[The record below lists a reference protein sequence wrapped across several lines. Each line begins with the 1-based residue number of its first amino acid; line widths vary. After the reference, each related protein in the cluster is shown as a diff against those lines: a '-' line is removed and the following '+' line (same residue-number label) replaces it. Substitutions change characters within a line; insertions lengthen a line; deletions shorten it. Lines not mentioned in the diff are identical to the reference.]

1 MKYNLK
7 EYLKY
12 IRNLETNKK
21 IDKEEISDL
30 LTNIKFFQHERLIHL
45 IVTVFVGISTILFF
59 GIALEN
65 ELISFIILA
74 LITLVLFI
82 FYILH
87 YYFLENSV
95 QELYKHYWN
104 LKDK

>member
-74 LITLVLFI
+74 LITLVLFV